1 MKIEMPEDPISPFG
15 DGLAVA
21 TDDDPFDIQ
30 IHISDSTWLSLIP
43 ESEPLV
49 VAMAKAAMLHSDV
62 GVAGLL
68 MRSTE
73 LSVELADDA
82 RVAALNMAF
91 RGKAG
96 STNVLSFPAF
106 EGDELEPTLQTLP
119 AEMPVGLGDLILAS
133 GVVER
138 EAQAQGK
145 TLADHVSHL
154 VVHGVLHCLG
164 YDHMNEDEAEEMEA
178 LERRILGGFGISD
191 PYQDHRDQKNSAAIK
206 GRTP

>member
-1 MKIEMPEDPISPFG
+1 MPEDPISPFG

>member
-1 MKIEMPEDPISPFG
+1 MPEDPISPFG
-15 DGLAVA
+15 DGSAVA

-43 ESEPLV
+43 QSDTLI
-49 VAMAKAAMLHSDV
+49 ATMAKAALLHSDI
-62 GVAGLL
+62 GMAGLL
-68 MRSTE
+68 ARPTE

-106 EGDELEPTLQTLP
+106 EGDDLEPTLQTLP
-119 AEMPVGLGDLILAS
+119 AEMPVGLGDLILAC
-133 GVVER
+133 GVVGR

-164 YDHMNEDEAEEMEA
+164 YDHINEDEAEEMEA